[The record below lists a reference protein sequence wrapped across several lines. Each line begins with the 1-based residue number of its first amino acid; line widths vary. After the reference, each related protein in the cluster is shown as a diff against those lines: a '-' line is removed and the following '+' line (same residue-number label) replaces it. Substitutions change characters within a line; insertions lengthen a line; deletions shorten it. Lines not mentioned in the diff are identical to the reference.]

1 MSIITQDGETALMIA
16 AEDGDTEIVD
26 VLVKAGA
33 NKDLQ
38 DKVCHK
44 LITIV

>member
-1 MSIITQDGETALMIA
+1 MSIITQDGETALMGA
-16 AEDGDTEIVD
+16 AWRGYTEIVD

>member
-1 MSIITQDGETALMIA
+1 MSVITQDGRSALMGA
-16 AEDGDTEIVD
+16 AWRGYTECVA
-26 VLVKAGA
+26 VLVKAGV

-38 DKVCHK
+38 DEVCHK